1 MDGAKDNTDYHWWTR
16 GTKRLPNRDQRD
28 HRVVEGEGVAHG
40 DNGGEREVERN
51 SLVALLQR
59 SLVWFNLQVPS
70 LQRLLVFLCLRER
83 REGREGVRE

>member
-1 MDGAKDNTDYHWWTR
+1 M
-16 GTKRLPNRDQRD
+16 
-28 HRVVEGEGVAHG
+28 VEGEGVAHG

-70 LQRLLVFLCLRER
+70 LQRLLVFLCLREQ
-83 REGREGVRE
+83 REGVRE